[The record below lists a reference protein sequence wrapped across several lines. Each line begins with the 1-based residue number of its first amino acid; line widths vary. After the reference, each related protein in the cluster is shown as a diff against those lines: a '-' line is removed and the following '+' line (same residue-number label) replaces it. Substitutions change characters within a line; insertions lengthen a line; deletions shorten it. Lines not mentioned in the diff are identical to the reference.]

1 MPDEFRNLEYI
12 LQIDTLVPSGPFV
25 DHIKVLHN
33 SNICSSFLLIIVM
46 NLLTV
51 ATGGLFVLPIA
62 QAYYW
67 HFTPTTPQQC
77 ATANVQVYN
86 LTTYDVPPMRL
97 LLVPFGPLPLSDT
110 SKGVYEI
117 PFNGPDPYTKD
128 FQVKYPA
135 GTQFAHLVNAISL
148 PLITLWRPLPLYKQR
163 VLCLRRHILS
173 P

>member
-1 MPDEFRNLEYI
+1 
-12 LQIDTLVPSGPFV
+12 
-25 DHIKVLHN
+25 
-33 SNICSSFLLIIVM
+33 M
-46 NLLTV
+46 NLLIV
-51 ATGGLFVLPIA
+51 ATSGLFVLPAA

-67 HFTPTTPQQC
+67 RFTPTTPQQC

-97 LLVPFGPLPLSDT
+97 LLVPYGPLPLSDT

-117 PFNGPDPYTKD
+117 PFDGSDPYTKD

-148 PLITLWRPLPLYKQR
+148 PLITLWRPPPLYKQR
-163 VLCLRRHILS
+163 VLCLRPLILS
-173 P
+173 YFVPIISFVRIFVPELVYIFQSQSRF